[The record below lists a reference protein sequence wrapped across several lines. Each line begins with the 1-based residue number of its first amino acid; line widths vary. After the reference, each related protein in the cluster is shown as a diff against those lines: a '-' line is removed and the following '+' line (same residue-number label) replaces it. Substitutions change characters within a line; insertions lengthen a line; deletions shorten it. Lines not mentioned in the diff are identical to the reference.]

1 MPRDLIPG
9 AESSVTP
16 ATQTGGAV
24 SWLQGTLPQQPRDTG
39 TERDPIP
46 IAKLQDGPARWIPGT
61 ARVPVRNVARFIRG
75 GSINFVSYAA
85 HDRCSRSLLW
95 YFDDEPIR
103 FVEQAPP
110 PDLGTPA
117 AEDAAVLPT
126 GVKFRTFGTE
136 SVPQDRG
143 LRFQTPGNEGA
154 AVAADLFTGSPANP
168 LFRRVVFGFGETSL
182 ALDSATLF
190 FSSDTHTGSGP
201 GPNLANPGNYHL
213 VLRTDGRVLHF
224 PLFSTDTTEPH
235 LMSAPDAATA
245 NRILGLGTRY
255 RGNADIAL
263 VNHSEWTV
271 SYDDGTPDYR
281 RVFETSA
288 PVPLRILVPAPGERV
303 RRVASSIPL
312 IRIVEYLAADGV
324 PAPTLLEVANTPPQD
339 DEDDG
344 QVWNSRCR
352 GRGLSY
358 FHIELRQRA
367 GDPEFWNPGQIP
379 DIQVELEGLVYGVP
393 GDPTPRHRRDAASFG
408 FWFLTRRMKV
418 PLSEINVGSFLR
430 ARAICVQP
438 FHTFLQQ
445 KFLDDGHVADD
456 IRYPMD
462 GILYGEDTP
471 TAVLREIGK
480 HMCGGIFLENGKF
493 TFYAG
498 HEQPVVLTITD
509 DDLIGEPQI
518 SRVRNDLPGINGLRF
533 SIAQDRADDYRP
545 KVCNPAKILTPLPDR
560 IMDGGKL
567 SYCRSQVKAG
577 HLAHLALRKELAN
590 LRADITVP
598 EVLQGRS
605 TFLQLRSAV
614 EFVSRRRGIAARM
627 IVDTADHEREGTN
640 NLGLA
645 EDNDWRL
652 RWVAPVLSRGSVA
665 AGATS
670 TAPDR
675 PAGTPDE
682 SELTI

>member
-9 AESSVTP
+9 ADSSVTP

-24 SWLQGTLPQQPRDTG
+24 SWLQGTLPRQPGETG

-46 IAKLQDGPARWIPGT
+46 PAKLQDGPARWVPGT
-61 ARVPVRNVARFIRG
+61 ARVPLRIVARFIRG
-75 GSINFVSYAA
+75 GSIHLVGYAA

-95 YFDDEPIR
+95 YFDDQPIR
-103 FVEQAPP
+103 FAVEPP
-110 PDLGTPA
+110 QVDLGTT
-117 AEDAAVLPT
+117 ETQLPR
-126 GVKFRTFGTE
+126 GVKFRTNVTAAYVG
-136 SVPQDRG
+136 SG
-143 LRFQTPGNEGA
+143 LRFFPPGGQSVPA
-154 AVAADLFTGSPANP
+154 GLFTGSVSNP
-168 LFRRVVFGFGETSL
+168 IFRRAVFGFNNRSTG
-182 ALDSATLF
+182 LDSLQLI
-190 FSSDTHTGSGP
+190 FSSDTQTGSGA
-201 GPNLANPGNYHL
+201 GPHLDTPGNYHL
-213 VLRTDGRVLHF
+213 VLRARGLTTYW
-224 PLFSTDTTEPH
+224 PLFPSDTQEPH
-235 LMSAPDAATA
+235 LAGPPETVGGRRQVEDWLL
-245 NRILGLGTRY
+245 REIGT
-255 RGNADIAL
+255 GFAGTGQIAL
-263 VNHSEWTV
+263 VNHTEWPIQK
-271 SYDDGTPDYR
+271 DDGTPDYQ
-281 RVFETSA
+281 RVWEGFNPSE
-288 PVPLRILVPAPGERV
+288 LRTLVPAPGERV
-303 RRVASSIPL
+303 RRVASRVPL
-312 IRIVEYLAADGV
+312 IRIVEYLAADGGQNASILNV
-324 PAPTLLEVANTPPQD
+324 FNVPPQD

-344 QVWNSRCR
+344 QVWNPRCR

-358 FHIELRQRA
+358 FHIELTQ
-367 GDPEFWNPGQIP
+367 GTLEEPLWNPGHIP

-393 GDPTPRHRRDAASFG
+393 GDPIPRHRRDAASFG
-408 FWFLTRRMKV
+408 FWFLTRRMGV
-418 PLSEINVGSFLR
+418 TLDEINVGSFLR

-462 GILYGEDTP
+462 GILYADDTP
-471 TAVLREIGK
+471 TQVLREIGK
-480 HMCGGIFLENGKF
+480 HMCGGIFLENGLF

-533 SIAQDRADDYRP
+533 AIAQDRADDYRP
-545 KVCNPAKILTPLPDR
+545 KVCNPAKIQTPLPDR

-577 HLAHLALRKELAN
+577 HLAHLALSKELAN
-590 LRADITVP
+590 LRADVTVP

-614 EFVSRRRGIAARM
+614 QFISRRRGIAARM

-640 NLGLA
+640 DLGLA

-652 RWVAPVLSRGSVA
+652 RFVAPVLSRGSVA

-682 SELTI
+682 SELTV